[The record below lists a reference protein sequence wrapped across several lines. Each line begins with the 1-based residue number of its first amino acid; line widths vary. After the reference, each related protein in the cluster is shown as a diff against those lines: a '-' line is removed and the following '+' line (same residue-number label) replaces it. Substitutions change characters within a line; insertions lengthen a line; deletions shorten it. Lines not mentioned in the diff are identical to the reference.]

1 MDGLVREL
9 RPGTWRCGSLYAM
22 YWTLCRASI
31 LYWHARPRQEF
42 EGNGKLCPTVAGTQK
57 LKWVCS
63 FNMVVKLQPENH
75 NHACL
80 APRRWADLVVSHA
93 TLSNGARRSC
103 NFGAPF
109 HFHRS
114 IIRSANRTFGHRTIS
129 HSIAES
135 GIRRSFRHRALRR
148 GSIHAATPL
157 SVAGSAI
164 DIVDRPIDDK
174 AIFIDIPRASP
185 TARDRRGD

>member
-1 MDGLVREL
+1 MLLMDGLVREL

-109 HFHRS
+109 LFTGRSPDLQIERSATGQIQFDRGVRRPTIFQAPRLATRVNSCGHPPFHRGVRCRHC
-114 IIRSANRTFGHRTIS
+114 RSRR
-129 HSIAES
+129 IA
-135 GIRRSFRHRALRR
+135 
-148 GSIHAATPL
+148 
-157 SVAGSAI
+157 
-164 DIVDRPIDDK
+164 
-174 AIFIDIPRASP
+174 
-185 TARDRRGD
+185 